1 MPGYNQQATTNQA
14 RNANSVAIL
23 IGDQV
28 VAFAQTVSHS
38 YGFGTE
44 QLYGVGSALPQE
56 IQQMRISPAI
66 SLSGFALTDEGINQL
81 AGGNNIAYLL
91 GNNQFN
97 LIVCDGQSDKPIFT
111 YVGCQASNYAET
123 IAANQPVTQDIP
135 FLALDVWDANGNSV
149 LNSGQN
155 AVTISTL
162 AASAGAAA
170 GGLGL
175 G

>member
-1 MPGYNQQATTNQA
+1 MPGYNQQAAQNQA
-14 RNANSVAIL
+14 RNANTVAIL
-23 IGDQV
+23 IGDQI

-44 QLYGVGSALPQE
+44 QLYGVGTALPQE
-56 IQQMRISPAI
+56 IQQMRVSPAI
-66 SLSGFALTDEGINQL
+66 SLSGFALTDDGIAQL

-91 GNNQFN
+91 ANNQFN
-97 LIVCDGQSDKPIFT
+97 LIVCDGATNLPLFT
-111 YVGCQASNYAET
+111 YVACQASNYAET

-135 FLALDVWDANGNSV
+135 FLALDVWDQNGNSV

-155 AVTISTL
+155 AITISTI
-162 AASAGAAA
+162 AASAGAVA

-175 G
+175 N